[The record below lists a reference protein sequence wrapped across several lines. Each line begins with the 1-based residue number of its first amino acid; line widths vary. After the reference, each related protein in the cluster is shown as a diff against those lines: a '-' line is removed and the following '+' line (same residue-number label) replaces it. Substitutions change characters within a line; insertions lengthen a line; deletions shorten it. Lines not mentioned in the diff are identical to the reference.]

1 MVTKLHICNIFCIS
15 TFREKMAQA
24 YDFALEKMGMDIQ
37 SYQIWADYIN
47 FLKSVYVQ
55 ESIPPFIS
63 KSNKFMHKV
72 VWYA

>member
-1 MVTKLHICNIFCIS
+1 
-15 TFREKMAQA
+15 MAQA

-63 KSNKFMHKV
+63 KSNKFMYKV